1 MTHSARASER
11 RCPGNRRAQAGAR
24 TDPQRRRAISAEGR
38 TGLVG
43 FHLQR
48 TAGGLYVEREDI
60 PRRGLRTVQSL
71 AFSDPASFERWC
83 DGDPIRF
90 DLPLLHAQL
99 KRAGGELWDVGPGA
113 DAE

>member
-1 MTHSARASER
+1 MTHAARDREPR
-11 RCPGNRRAQAGAR
+11 RQANRRAPAGPH
-24 TDPQRRRAISAEGR
+24 TDAIRRRAISAEGR
-38 TGLVG
+38 AGSVQ

-83 DGDPIRF
+83 DGDPVRF
-90 DLPLLHAQL
+90 EHPLLHAQL
-99 KRAGGELWDVGPGA
+99 KRAGGELWGTSPSTDA
-113 DAE
+113 D